1 MRTASRQPSVPMP
14 VLLLV
19 LLAAAGLTFAP
30 AALAGASEPQTP
42 AAKADGNTA
51 KAVAAYNE
59 GVAKVR
65 KADAMGAEA
74 SKSYGFDY
82 SARPDGKAM
91 RAYEQAIADFARAV
105 SLKPDHKESHNYLG
119 YCYRRLGKLEH
130 SLASYDKA
138 IQLDPGFAL
147 AREYRGETYL
157 ALGRVAEA
165 EAELAELRKLDPE
178 QAAVLEQSLGLY
190 RDRQKQ
196 ATGGR

>member
-1 MRTASRQPSVPMP
+1 MRTRTRLLA
-14 VLLLV
+14 VLLPATLV
-19 LLAAAGLTFAP
+19 ALTVAP
-30 AALAGASEPQTP
+30 AARAGGSPPEAPS
-42 AAKADGNTA
+42 AKADGNAA

-65 KADAMGAEA
+65 KADAMGTVA
-74 SKSYGFDY
+74 SKVYAFDY
-82 SARPDGKAM
+82 SARPDGKAL
-91 RAYEQAIADFARAV
+91 REYEQAIADFARAV

-138 IQLDPGFAL
+138 IALDPGFAL

-165 EAELAELRKLDPE
+165 EAELVELRKVDAE

-190 RDRQKQ
+190 RDREKQ
-196 ATGGR
+196 AASGR

>member
-1 MRTASRQPSVPMP
+1 MRTNTARLLP

-19 LLAAAGLTFAP
+19 SLATLSAAP
-30 AALAGASEPQTP
+30 AARAGGSPPQTP
-42 AAKADGNTA
+42 AAEADANAA
-51 KAVAAYNE
+51 KAVAACNE

-65 KADAMGAEA
+65 RADARGAET

-91 RAYEQAIADFARAV
+91 REYEQAIADFARAV

-165 EAELAELRKLDPE
+165 EAELAALRKLDPE

-190 RDRQKQ
+190 RDREKQ
-196 ATGGR
+196 AAEGR

>member
-1 MRTASRQPSVPMP
+1 MRTRTRLLA
-14 VLLLV
+14 VLLPATLV
-19 LLAAAGLTFAP
+19 ALTVAP
-30 AALAGASEPQTP
+30 AARAGGSPPQAP
-42 AAKADGNTA
+42 AAKADGNAA

-65 KADAMGAEA
+65 KADALGAET

-91 RAYEQAIADFARAV
+91 REYEQAIADFARAV

-138 IQLDPGFAL
+138 IALDPGFAL

-157 ALGRVAEA
+157 ALGRVAEV
-165 EAELAELRKLDPE
+165 EAELVELRKLDPE

-190 RDRQKQ
+190 RDREKQ
-196 ATGGR
+196 AAGAR